1 MKTQIIYNKMVDV
14 TRYSKTN
21 HVLNWIKKLDQNE
34 RKLALKI
41 IKDPNH
47 DPALSTKEQ
56 RTLNSINIK
65 LFTEVPYKKKG
76 YWERFIAIFA
86 NLFGLRIASR
96 KLIQPLAKAQKVA
109 IPQAPIVKPQ
119 TPVQPIIKPP
129 SLEEKF
135 IDRLNNGTDVQRKKA
150 YLYGE
155 AKRQFEQKNCPNNL
169 KTHQKV
175 FHDPSWLKK
184 PFNPQPVNFQNKK
197 EFYDYEGP
205 KNNVWVDFS
214 NAQFGGGAGVDGFVQ
229 EEIMLV
235 EFADL
240 FKHFANHEDPKRE
253 FWSNID
259 IRVGTKHIKNRVG
272 KGVPS
277 PLLIQNAH
285 RVQKVSPDLYG
296 KEIHD
301 ISARELPKKVE
312 KLDNPQEVNILAI
325 AAPKLFTK
333 THHEQYHPDTLK
345 DIFNQLMAGFTLAKE
360 QDPNVCI
367 HSGPFGCGAF
377 NNSSKAVWF
386 LHRLAAE
393 QLGIDVVL
401 HAYPHGYENE
411 WNQLSPQLTNQN
423 LENCLSSLSS
433 FLAK

>member
-1 MKTQIIYNKMVDV
+1 MNTPISIYNKMVDV
-14 TRYSKTN
+14 NQNSKTN
-21 HVLNWIKKLDQNE
+21 NVLNRIKKLDQKE

-47 DPALSTKEQ
+47 NPQLSQAEQ
-56 RTLNSINIK
+56 NTLNSIGKK
-65 LFTEVPYKKKG
+65 LFTEVPYKKKSCG
-76 YWERFIAIFA
+76 GKIKAAFG
-86 NLFGLRIASR
+86 NLFGERIASK
-96 KLIQPLAKAQKVA
+96 KLTQPLAKMGKIQV
-109 IPQAPIVKPQ
+109 PIKSTKDQ
-119 TPVQPIIKPP
+119 
-129 SLEEKF
+129 LF
-135 IDRLNNGTDVQRKKA
+135 IDRLENGTDVQRKKA
-150 YLYGE
+150 YLYGA
-155 AKRQFEQKNCPNNL
+155 AKRQFEQKKCPNNL
-169 KTHQKV
+169 KTHQRV
-175 FHDPSWLKK
+175 FKQPTWLKQ

-197 EFYDYEGP
+197 EYYDYQGP
-205 KNNVWVDFS
+205 KTNVWVDFA
-214 NAQFGGGAGVDGFVQ
+214 NAQFGGGAGVEGFVQ

-235 EFADL
+235 EFYDL
-240 FKHFANHEDPKRE
+240 FKYFAKNEDPKRE

-259 IRVGTKHIKNRVG
+259 IREGTKHIKNRVG
-272 KGVPS
+272 KGVPA

-285 RVQKVSPDLYG
+285 RVQKVAPDLYG

-301 ISARELPKKVE
+301 VPVNALPKKLE